1 MLAKLELVVRAAVLL
16 MLVVG
21 GSAGCGGGAASRPV
35 RLDIAAPTDAAVV
48 RENSVEV
55 RGRVQPPRA
64 RVLVAGRPATVL
76 NGEFHTRVPLREGS
90 NLIDVGASAGGN
102 APAWGAVRVARESL
116 VTVPDLAGA
125 PRDDAV
131 AQLKG
136 LGLRPRVAEKGGLLE
151 KLLPVEWQVCQIR
164 PEPGTE
170 LPKGARVRLF
180 VSKTC

>member
-1 MLAKLELVVRAAVLL
+1 MLAKPELVVLAVLL
-16 MLVVG
+16 MLAG

-35 RLDIAAPTDAAVV
+35 RLDVVAPTDAAVV

-55 RGRVQPPRA
+55 RGRVQPARA
-64 RVLVAGRPATVL
+64 GVLVAGRPATVV

-90 NLIDVGASAGGN
+90 NLIDVGASARGK
-102 APAWGAVRVARESL
+102 ATAWAAVRVARESL

-131 AQLKG
+131 ARLKG
-136 LGLRPRVAEKGGLLE
+136 LGLRPRIEEKGGLLE

-170 LPKGARVRLF
+170 LPKGARVRLL